1 MTRSR
6 HLIAA
11 LTFLLFAPIL
21 LRAQNPPSFLIE
33 SIDVR
38 GARFA
43 SESVVARESL
53 LIPGR
58 TYTEPQLRHAMSR
71 INRLPFVLDSTFA
84 VEKGTER
91 GAYVLVVTIVETK
104 PLFVEAQSMF
114 GTSSGNEVSNEEFLR
129 SGARWFLGSSTLV
142 HGSTD
147 FDDHYEAGLTQYN
160 LFGRPGYVTLNVR
173 WTSDGGAQT
182 VTNPLGERER
192 YTADIDPSPEILVG
206 FPVFGN
212 HSIQGR
218 WSYASFGLKI
228 ESEGAVVEEST
239 QANQS
244 LALAWVWDTTDDPI
258 LPTRGSLWR
267 TEGSLQLVGRD
278 VKATTGSDIDGDAE
292 IRVIST
298 SLHHY
303 HPLNDWMSV
312 MVGGGVGAS
321 RSEFDALQTTPPTA
335 DSVTTWSI
343 YPEAGLTVSLWPE
356 RLTRRFG
363 DLRWETRAS
372 YNKAGGDFTDI
383 ESAVGSTQI
392 VQRSVW
398 GTLRL
403 GFSYFYYDLERP

>member
-11 LTFLLFAPIL
+11 TLTLLFFAPIV
-21 LRAQNPPSFLIE
+21 LRAQTPPSFLIE

-58 TYTEPQLRHAMSR
+58 TYTEPQLRDAMSR

-114 GTSSGNEVSNEEFLR
+114 GKSSGDRDVSNQEFVR

-142 HGSTD
+142 HASTD

-173 WTSDGGAQT
+173 WTSDGGSRT

-192 YTADIDPSPEILVG
+192 FTSDIDPSPEILVG

-218 WSYASFGLKI
+218 WSYGSSGLKI
-228 ESEGAVVEEST
+228 ESEEAVLEELT
-239 QANQS
+239 QSGQNM
-244 LALAWVWDTTDDPI
+244 ALAWVWDTTDDPI

-267 TEGSLQLVGRD
+267 TEGSLQLNSTD
-278 VKATTGSDIDGDAE
+278 VKATTGPAIDDETQIG
-292 IRVIST
+292 VIST
-298 SLHHY
+298 TLHHY
-303 HPLNDWMSV
+303 HPVSDWMSV

-321 RSEFDALQTTPPTA
+321 RSDLRAATPFPI

-343 YPEAGLTVSLWPE
+343 FPEAGLTVSLWPE

-383 ESAVGSTQI
+383 DYAVGSTQI

-403 GFSYFYYDLERP
+403 GFSYFYYDRELP